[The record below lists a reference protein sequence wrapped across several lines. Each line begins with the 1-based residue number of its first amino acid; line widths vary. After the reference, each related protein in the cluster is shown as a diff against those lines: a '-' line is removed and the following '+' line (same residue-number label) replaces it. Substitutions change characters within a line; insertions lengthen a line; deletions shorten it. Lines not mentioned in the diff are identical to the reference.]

1 MIARVW
7 RGVTSESKADEYFD
21 YLIATGVKDLEAT
34 EGNQGVLVLRSA
46 SNGQAEFLLT
56 SFWESLDAIRRF
68 AGDDI
73 ETAVYYPQDK
83 EYLLELEPEVK
94 HYEVL
99 HTSQFK

>member
-7 RGVTSESKADEYFD
+7 RGVTPESKGDQYLD
-21 YLIATGVKDLEAT
+21 YLKATGVKELEAT

-56 SFWESLDAIRRF
+56 SFWESWDAIRRF
-68 AGDDI
+68 AGYDI
-73 ETAVYYPQDK
+73 ETAVYYAEDK
-83 EYLLELEPEVK
+83 EYLLELEPKVK

-99 HTSQFK
+99 HNSQLK